1 MHNERKTAQK
11 KKKKNSQT
19 LFPLFPPLAEEKLFL
34 CWPLNR
40 RASAAALHTRSLSSF
55 HPPACRPRRVLMRL
69 LKHQA
74 YGGWVEEGGGVGEGA
89 RRAFF
94 SPGKKK
100 KQASAKEGG

>member
-1 MHNERKTAQK
+1 MKEKRGGK
-11 KKKKNSQT
+11 KEISDS
-19 LFPLFPPLAEEKLFL
+19 LPPFSSSSGGGETFL

-55 HPPACRPRRVLMRL
+55 PPPACRPRRVLMRL

-74 YGGWVEEGGGVGEGA
+74 YGGWGGSEWGSGGRAHGA

-94 SPGKKK
+94 WPGKKN
-100 KQASAKEGG
+100 QASAKEGG